1 MASFFPGNIDPTLT
15 RDQGNTPYDSRGQ
28 WQFGTA
34 NPGSNTHGGYS
45 PDLSEVISN
54 ASAKA
59 LEVNGHFIRVKM
71 IADQRATEIEKL
83 QETLASKTK
92 ENDQLT
98 KENDHL
104 NVEVKTLKEALG
116 LFAKDYHNRQGGASG
131 GFLNIT
137 PEIMDLPPKQA
148 LRIRTDNTGVVYW
161 LRKEYRRAARKQN
174 RGETDGNATSVQAK
188 RKPGRPPRDSED
200 EEDHSAH
207 FYLENQ
213 DGTPVD
219 KSVIAEMSRK
229 ARMLWRT
236 LDKNGL
242 APETFGKI
250 SAKVWDYF
258 SRTIL
263 ADKAHEFLLLF
274 KTEKD
279 STDSVKDS
287 DPSADKDED
296 ENDLRKQALE
306 DPKLIRMK
314 SHDSSQDEDHD
325 RDDPD
330 AEEHHSEDSNDDPS
344 EHAKNDD
351 DPDSDAENDDP
362 DARDS
367 EQHTENGNKTTGSE
381 AGGPTT
387 GGTQGTPTPPMGP
400 STGTRT
406 STTSALVD
414 PFAPTP
420 STSPIP
426 SVGTSNT
433 VKSANNTT
441 PATTTGFRL
450 KLKMGAPKKPSS
462 DAVDNDTPILAPAT
476 HGTTTSNGTDP
487 GCVGHNTGPPPD
499 TPPNL
504 HVPAKICKKRKPAS
518 EGSNTSSTTN
528 KRQKVSNVLAIPTE
542 GNTIRNICMRH
553 WNEEQPGGQGPLSEF
568 DVYFKSLTDAGKE
581 PFKKEQRNAQ
591 ATASTLLPGWQHH
604 WRRSSNSS
612 GDSTAAG
619 TGAGVAA
626 LAWVKAVLENA
637 PNSISSEKFEARVKE
652 LAEKER
658 RMCKTREL
666 KLRVLGFGLPTPRMG
681 TRGSSVRSPPA
692 PNTSLDTTAYF

>member
-1 MASFFPGNIDPTLT
+1 MASFF
-15 RDQGNTPYDSRGQ
+15 RGNTPYDSRGQ

-131 GFLNIT
+131 
-137 PEIMDLPPKQA
+137 
-148 LRIRTDNTGVVYW
+148 VVYW

-174 RGETDGNATSVQAK
+174 RGETDGNVTSVQAK
-188 RKPGRPPRDSED
+188 RKPGRPPRD
-200 EEDHSAH
+200 
-207 FYLENQ
+207 
-213 DGTPVD
+213 
-219 KSVIAEMSRK
+219 KMSRK
-229 ARMLWRT
+229 AQMLWRT

-250 SAKVWDYF
+250 SAKAWDYF

-263 ADKAHEFLLLF
+263 ADKAHEFLLLCVDGEWKLREWSTKSYPSWYRNRHLPV

-414 PFAPTP
+414 PLYYFFLYETGHSSHETDHSAPTP

-504 HVPAKICKKRKPAS
+504 HVPTKICKKRKPAS

-591 ATASTLLPGWQHH
+591 ATATQVSWTPVFLPDPLSGQPGCRIPVCFLLVKL
-604 WRRSSNSS
+604 SSIARPVRVAPVLYPY
-612 GDSTAAG
+612 DEPVTAF
-619 TGAGVAA
+619 V
-626 LAWVKAVLENA
+626 
-637 PNSISSEKFEARVKE
+637 
-652 LAEKER
+652 
-658 RMCKTREL
+658 
-666 KLRVLGFGLPTPRMG
+666 
-681 TRGSSVRSPPA
+681 
-692 PNTSLDTTAYF
+692 

>member
-15 RDQGNTPYDSRGQ
+15 RDQGNTPYNSHGQ

-71 IADQRATEIEKL
+71 IADQRTTEIEIL

-116 LFAKDYHNRQGGASG
+116 LFTKDYHNRQGGASG

-161 LRKEYRRAARKQN
+161 LRKEYHRAARKQN

-250 SAKVWDYF
+250 SAKAWDYF

-263 ADKAHEFLLLF
+263 ADKAHEFLLLCSYPSWYRNRHLPV

-279 STDSVKDS
+279 STNSVKDS
-287 DPSADKDED
+287 DPSADKDKD

-400 STGTRT
+400 STGTHT

-414 PFAPTP
+414 PLYYFFLYEAGHSSHKTDHSAPTP

-462 DAVDNDTPILAPAT
+462 DAVDNNTPILAPAT

-504 HVPAKICKKRKPAS
+504 HVPAKICKKRKPTS
-518 EGSNTSSTTN
+518 EGGNTSSTTN

-591 ATASTLLPGWQHH
+591 ATA
-604 WRRSSNSS
+604 R
-612 GDSTAAG
+612 
-619 TGAGVAA
+619 
-626 LAWVKAVLENA
+626 KAKKRAND
-637 PNSISSEKFEARVKE
+637 
-652 LAEKER
+652 
-658 RMCKTREL
+658 
-666 KLRVLGFGLPTPRMG
+666 TP
-681 TRGSSVRSPPA
+681 SA
-692 PNTSLDTTAYF
+692 D

>member
-1 MASFFPGNIDPTLT
+1 MATPASFFPDNIDPTLT
-15 RDQGNTPYDSRGQ
+15 RDQGNPYDSRGQ

-59 LEVNGHFIRVKM
+59 LEVNGHFIRIKM
-71 IADQRATEIEKL
+71 IADQRTAEIEKL
-83 QETLASKTK
+83 QETLTSKTK

-116 LFAKDYHNRQGGASG
+116 LFAKDYHNRQGGTSG
-131 GFLNIT
+131 VFLNIT
-137 PEIMDLPPKQA
+137 PEILDLPPKQA

-161 LRKEYRRAARKQN
+161 LRKEYHRAAQKQN

-188 RKPGRPPRDSED
+188 RKPGHPPRDSED

-250 SAKVWDYF
+250 SAKAWDYF

-263 ADKAHEFLLLF
+263 ADKAHEFLLLCVDGEW
-274 KTEKD
+274 KLREW
-279 STDSVKDS
+279 STKSY
-287 DPSADKDED
+287 P
-296 ENDLRKQALE
+296 L
-306 DPKLIRMK
+306 

-330 AEEHHSEDSNDDPS
+330 AEKHHSEDSNDDPS
-344 EHAKNDD
+344 EHAKDD
-351 DPDSDAENDDP
+351 DNPDSDAENDDP
-362 DARDS
+362 DARES

-381 AGGPTT
+381 ADGPTP
-387 GGTQGTPTPPMGP
+387 GEMQSTPAPPMVP

-420 STSPIP
+420 SAS
-426 SVGTSNT
+426 
-433 VKSANNTT
+433 
-441 PATTTGFRL
+441 
-450 KLKMGAPKKPSS
+450 
-462 DAVDNDTPILAPAT
+462 AT

-487 GCVGHNTGPPPD
+487 GCVGHNTG
-499 TPPNL
+499 
-504 HVPAKICKKRKPAS
+504 
-518 EGSNTSSTTN
+518 
-528 KRQKVSNVLAIPTE
+528 
-542 GNTIRNICMRH
+542 
-553 WNEEQPGGQGPLSEF
+553 
-568 DVYFKSLTDAGKE
+568 
-581 PFKKEQRNAQ
+581 
-591 ATASTLLPGWQHH
+591 
-604 WRRSSNSS
+604 
-612 GDSTAAG
+612 
-619 TGAGVAA
+619 
-626 LAWVKAVLENA
+626 
-637 PNSISSEKFEARVKE
+637 
-652 LAEKER
+652 
-658 RMCKTREL
+658 
-666 KLRVLGFGLPTPRMG
+666 
-681 TRGSSVRSPPA
+681 
-692 PNTSLDTTAYF
+692 